1 MCGPRLAGAFLVSVL
16 ACWSPRSC
24 VGPGSPVPSLCRC
37 WLAGRPALVWSCC
50 CSGGLLVSCSCG
62 RAACGIS
69 WLPVRWR
76 GPPGLA
82 RFVLRALFPGTLRD
96 FFLLGTIWFEPASGG
111 RGSLYY
117 PLLSGCG
124 LFVGARR
131 GRLSFGS
138 LRLDDVSRKNCI

>member
-1 MCGPRLAGAFLVSVL
+1 MWAPARRCLP
-16 ACWSPRSC
+16 C
-24 VGPGSPVPSLCRC
+24 VG
-37 WLAGRPALVWSCC
+37 A
-50 CSGGLLVSCSCG
+50 GLLVAPLLC
-62 RAACGIS
+62 
-69 WLPVRWR
+69 
-76 GPPGLA
+76 GLA
-82 RFVLRALFPGTLRD
+82 VVRVASWCPAPAVEPLVGYRGYLFDGVGRPGSRDLFFGRCFQVLLRD